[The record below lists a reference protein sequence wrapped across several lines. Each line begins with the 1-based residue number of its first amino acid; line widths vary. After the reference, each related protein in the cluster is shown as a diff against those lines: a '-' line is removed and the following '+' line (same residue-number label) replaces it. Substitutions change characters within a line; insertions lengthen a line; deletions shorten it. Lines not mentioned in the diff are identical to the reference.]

1 MRLGGQVV
9 VVTGANSGLGLATAR
24 LLVESDCQL
33 VAIDRDIATVEP
45 LAAASG
51 GRALALDV
59 TDYAGVEHALRAAFA
74 AFGAARVLVNC
85 AGVVT
90 PGALVRKGRPQDP
103 DWFRRVVAINLTGT
117 FNTLRIVADC
127 ARHLDPDDDGE
138 RAVIVNTASV
148 AAWEGLSGQAAYA
161 ASKGGV
167 AALSL
172 PLAREFARHG
182 IRVVAIAPGVFGTA
196 MIEAIPVETRDTLIA
211 DVPFPHRPG
220 RPREFA
226 SLVRE
231 IVGNPMLNGCTL
243 RLDAALRMQ
252 EPRPS
257 AAGPS

>member
-1 MRLGGQVV
+1 MKLADRVA

-24 LLVESDCQL
+24 MLVDAGCRL
-33 VAIDRDIATVEP
+33 IALDRAVDRVDA
-45 LAAASG
+45 LAGASG
-51 GRALALDV
+51 GRAVAIDV
-59 TDYAGVEHALRAAFA
+59 TDYAGVEDALRAAFV

-117 FNTLRIVADC
+117 FNALRVVADC
-127 ARHLDPDDDGE
+127 ARHLEPDAGGE

-196 MIEAIPVETRDTLIA
+196 MIEAIPIETRDTLIE

-220 RPREFA
+220 HPDEFA

-252 EPRPS
+252 EPRPPAS
-257 AAGPS
+257 

>member
-1 MRLGGQVV
+1 MRDQVA
-9 VVTGANSGLGLATAR
+9 VVTGANSGLGLGTAR
-24 LLVESDCQL
+24 MLVEAGCRVVALDRSIDVAGPL
-33 VAIDRDIATVEP
+33 VAAGD
-45 LAAASG
+45 
-51 GRALALDV
+51 GRAFAVDV
-59 TDYAGVEHALRAAFA
+59 TDYAGVERLLRDVFA
-74 AFGAARVLVNC
+74 TLGAARILVNC

-90 PGALVRKGRPQDP
+90 PGALVRKGRAQDP

-117 FNTLRIVADC
+117 FNTVRVVADC
-127 ARHLDPDDDGE
+127 ARGLEPNDDGE
-138 RAVIVNTASV
+138 RAVVVNTASV

-172 PLAREFARHG
+172 PLAREFARYG

-220 RPREFA
+220 RPDEFA

-231 IVGNPMLNGCTL
+231 IVGNPMLNGSTI

-252 EPRPS
+252 EPRPM
-257 AAGPS
+257 AARSTG

>member
-1 MRLGGQVV
+1 MRLASQVA
-9 VVTGANSGLGLATAR
+9 VVTGANSGLGLGTTR
-24 LLVESDCQL
+24 MLVEAGCVI
-33 VAIDRDIATVEP
+33 VALDRAIGQVDA

-51 GRALALDV
+51 GCAIAIDV
-59 TDYAGVEHALRAAFA
+59 TDYAGVDAVLRAEFA
-74 AFGAARVLVNC
+74 ERGAARILVNC

-90 PGALVRKGRPQDP
+90 PGALVRRGTPQDP
-103 DWFRRVVAINLTGT
+103 DWFRRVVAINLTAT
-117 FNTLRIVADC
+117 FNTIRVVADC
-127 ARHLDPDDDGE
+127 ARHLDPDDGGE

-172 PLAREFARHG
+172 PLAREFARYG
-182 IRVVAIAPGVFGTA
+182 IRVVAIAPGVFGTP

-220 RPREFA
+220 LPTEFA
-226 SLVRE
+226 AMVRA
-231 IVGNPMLNGCTL
+231 IVTNPMLNGTNV

-252 EPRPS
+252 EPRSPV
-257 AAGPS
+257 A